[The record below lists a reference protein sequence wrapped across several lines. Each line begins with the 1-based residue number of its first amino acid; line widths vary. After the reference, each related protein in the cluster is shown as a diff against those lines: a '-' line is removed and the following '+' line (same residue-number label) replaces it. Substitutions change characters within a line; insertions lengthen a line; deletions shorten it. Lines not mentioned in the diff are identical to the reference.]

1 MTTITINTY
10 DAAGRFDMN
19 DAQAKEFFSFVE
31 KQAIDSGYAVEFIEA
46 VSVDEES
53 ERFVENCFINY

>member
-10 DAAGRFDMN
+10 DAAGRFNMD

-31 KQAIDSGYAVEFIEA
+31 KQAIAAGYAIEFVEAI
-46 VSVDEES
+46 SVDEES
-53 ERFVENCFINY
+53 EHFVENCFINN

>member
-31 KQAIDSGYAVEFIEA
+31 KRAIDSGYAVEFVEA
-46 VSVDEES
+46 ISVDEES

>member
-10 DAAGRFDMN
+10 DAAGRFDMD

-31 KQAIDSGYAVEFIEA
+31 KQAIAAGYAIEFVEAI
-46 VSVDEES
+46 SVDEES
-53 ERFVENCFINY
+53 EHFVENCFINH